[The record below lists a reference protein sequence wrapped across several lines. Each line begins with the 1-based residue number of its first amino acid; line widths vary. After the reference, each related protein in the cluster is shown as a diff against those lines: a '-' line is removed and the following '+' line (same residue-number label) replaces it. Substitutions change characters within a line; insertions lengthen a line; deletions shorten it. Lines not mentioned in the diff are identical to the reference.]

1 MEKVKVAVVYYS
13 STGGNYQL
21 AKWAVDGAEAAGAE
35 VKLFRVREL
44 APPEAVAENP
54 LWKENLE
61 ATKDIP
67 EPTPEDLVEADA
79 IIWSSPTR
87 YGVMAAQMK
96 QFIDTLGGV
105 WSQGLLVDKVMSAM
119 SSAMNMNGGVE
130 QTVMGFITVFFHL
143 GAIVVGP
150 GYIDPSSYASGGN
163 PYGVSAKVIDGEIMN
178 DPESAVKFQARRTVE
193 VAARLKGIEPVPQKV
208 NPL

>member
-35 VKLFRVREL
+35 VKLFRVPEL
-44 APPEAVAENP
+44 APPEAIEENP
-54 LWKENLE
+54 LWKDNLE

-67 EPTPEDLVEADA
+67 APTPEDLVEADA

-119 SSAMNMNGGVE
+119 SSAMNLHGGVE
-130 QTVMGFITVFFHL
+130 QTVSGFHTVFLHL

-150 GYIDPSSYASGGN
+150 GYIDPSSYTAGGN
-163 PYGVSAKVIDGEIMN
+163 PDGTSGRVLDGQIVN
-178 DPESAVKFQARRTVE
+178 DIEAGVKFQAKRTVD
-193 VAARLKGIEPVPQKV
+193 VAAKIKGV
-208 NPL
+208 